1 MTANTVFFI
10 TGVSGTGKS
19 TIGERVA
26 SELGLVFEEGD
37 SYHPAASVEKM
48 SAGIP
53 LEDADRWD
61 WLTHLNKIAKDHLA
75 NDRSAIISCSALKAS
90 YRAILCE
97 GLGKGL
103 SEELTGRQAEEKKN
117 PLAKS
122 VQSNVRFIYLHAS
135 TDTIGQRLYKDSIF
149 LWAMICSKVSLLP
162 LKYQI
167 KMRLSLWMFHKASMR
182 WWPNARRL
190 SAQ

>member
-61 WLTHLNKIAKDHLA
+61 WLTHLN
-75 NDRSAIISCSALKAS
+75 RSF
-90 YRAILCE
+90 
-97 GLGKGL
+97 GK
-103 SEELTGRQAEEKKN
+103 
-117 PLAKS
+117 
-122 VQSNVRFIYLHAS
+122 
-135 TDTIGQRLYKDSIF
+135 
-149 LWAMICSKVSLLP
+149 
-162 LKYQI
+162 
-167 KMRLSLWMFHKASMR
+167 
-182 WWPNARRL
+182 
-190 SAQ
+190 